1 MIKKLRCTWYITCNM
16 LFGKLLK
23 NFLIL
28 LLLISVCLLIGVSFL
43 VLNFKSY
50 DELEIKKLCN
60 VEQVGHIY
68 MKDSAGGL
76 EKETAFYNSVK
87 ALPYVDCIGDFANA
101 GFQEK
106 KPVIARMQDS
116 HHYTSA
122 YDGTDLIEMTFMD
135 RKMLRIFDLRG
146 EYENTEQKEG
156 IILGYQYRE
165 KYQNK
170 SVLECDGEA
179 VPILGFTEKGS
190 KWLSDIV
197 GTNFMPDISALVDT
211 GYMCFYIFDGEERM
225 GTGAGWFRLQD
236 AGDYPKFME
245 EVEKLAEEQ
254 DIPVSIYP
262 MTEYIRLE
270 AERNGKIF
278 AELSHYALVAMG
290 IIILFLILIKLYS
303 FWRNKRQ
310 YGVFYA
316 SGMTGRKI
324 IASIWMENGAIF
336 YMALLI
342 AYIILWNSFAILAQV
357 GGEAYG
363 ALEGVV
369 KDLLCYRVFA
379 EEFIIVSVCCTVTS
393 AIPAFVFNRIPPLS
407 MVKSFYE

>member
-1 MIKKLRCTWYITCNM
+1 MIKKLRCTWHITCDM

-28 LLLISVCLLIGVSFL
+28 LLLIAAWLLIGVSLL
-43 VLNFKSY
+43 VLNFKYY
-50 DELEIKKLCN
+50 DELEIKKLCD

-68 MKDSAGGL
+68 LKDGGGL
-76 EKETAFYNSVK
+76 EKETTFYNSVK
-87 ALPYVDCIGDFANA
+87 ALSYVDCIGDFVNI

-106 KPVIARMQDS
+106 EPVIARMQDS

-122 YDGTDLIEMTFMD
+122 YDGTDLIEMTIMD

-165 KYQNK
+165 KYQHQ
-170 SVLECDGEA
+170 SVLEYDGEA
-179 VPILGFTEKGS
+179 VPILGFTEKDS

-211 GYMCFYIFDGEERM
+211 GYMCFYIIDGEERM

-236 AGDYPKFME
+236 AGDYQKFTE

-270 AERNGKIF
+270 AERNEKIF
-278 AELSHYALVAMG
+278 AELSYYAQVTMG
-290 IIILFLILIKLYS
+290 IIILFLILVKLYS

-324 IASIWMENGAIF
+324 IASIWMENCAIF
-336 YMALLI
+336 YTALFI
-342 AYIILWNSFAILAQV
+342 VYIILWNSFAILAQV
-357 GGEAYG
+357 ETSGSYG

-379 EEFIIVSVCCTVTS
+379 EEFIIVSVCCIVTS
-393 AIPAFVFNRIPPLS
+393 AVPAFVFNRIPPLS